1 MEPPFSM
8 KGFLQQTVLAAISKA
23 LLDKVTFVDDIQFTA
38 EVKVTIDNNDPINFM
53 VLAES
58 LKKSAQLHQLQFS
71 SLFGPENHVGNFD
84 SNQLGTHEIESSA
97 IQNGRSSI
105 ATDQTDLDVGVW
117 SMEKEGDH
125 IEVNGTLKEGNHLK
139 WYKKGNPKKPT
150 KFADSLV

>member
-1 MEPPFSM
+1 M

-71 SLFGPENHVGNFD
+71 FGPENVLGNFD

-117 SMEKEGDH
+117 SMGKEGDH

-139 WYKKGNPKKPT
+139 
-150 KFADSLV
+150 